1 MPKLERYLPVLL
13 TICYVA
19 PLIGLLGTVI
29 GLTDT
34 FIKLENGNGFA
45 TPAELSAGVY
55 RSLLD
60 SAAGLAVAI
69 PAYLL
74 YAYLAAFVKSLMH
87 DMERG
92 GIEIV
97 NVLSDNRP
105 APEREAS
112 ADGRIIA
119 FDKSAGAARG
129 GR

>member
-1 MPKLERYLPVLL
+1 LSIV
-13 TICYVA
+13 YVA

-34 FIKLENGNGFA
+34 FIKLESGSGFA
-45 TPAELSAGVY
+45 TPAELSGGIY
-55 RSLLD
+55 KSLLC

-69 PAYLL
+69 PAYLF

-97 NVLSDNRP
+97 NILFDHRP
-105 APEREAS
+105 AIESVIASQNDSQIIEFDQEA
-112 ADGRIIA
+112 AKR
-119 FDKSAGAARG
+119 GAR
-129 GR
+129 